1 MTRDKHEIV
10 GEDDIQGE
18 FDNVQVSLEQEK
30 ARAEENLHNFK
41 RAQADFI
48 NYKRRTDVEK
58 AESLGFGKSLA
69 FLSVLPVLDDLSRA
83 LAAVPENLAGE
94 SWVQGMSLIEK
105 KFLQLLER
113 EGISRMKTVGEQF
126 DPGLHEAVLRC
137 AGAEGVIVEELLAGY
152 LYRDKVL
159 RQAQVKVA
167 CEDIS

>member
-1 MTRDKHEIV
+1 MVRDKHETV
-10 GEDDIQGE
+10 AEDDIQGE
-18 FDNVQVSLEQEK
+18 FDSVQASLEQEK

-113 EGISRMKTVGEQF
+113 EGVSRMRTVGEQF
-126 DPGLHEAVLRC
+126 DPSLHEAVLRC
-137 AGAEGVIVEELLAGY
+137 AGEEGVIVEELLAGY
-152 LYRDKVL
+152 MYRDKVL